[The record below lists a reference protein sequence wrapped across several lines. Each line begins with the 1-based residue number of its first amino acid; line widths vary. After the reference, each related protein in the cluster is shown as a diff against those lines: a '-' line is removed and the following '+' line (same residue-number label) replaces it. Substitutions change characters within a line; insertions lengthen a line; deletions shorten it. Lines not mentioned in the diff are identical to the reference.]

1 MVKEGTVERRKFL
14 KDVAKAGLGAVA
26 GLTVGSAMSFASQKK
41 IELPLPYVKLDPKK
55 VADKAYDGFYQHE
68 CAYGVFNAV
77 ISELQ
82 EKVGGPYLGIPTLMF
97 WYGGG
102 GAAGWGT
109 LCGTL
114 NAAGAIFN
122 LTCDQKDFKAMI
134 DTLYDWYQKT
144 PLPTY
149 VPKKGKWSGQIFPE
163 SVSHSPL
170 CHVSVQRWCKMA
182 SVKFGRP
189 ILYNSK
195 ERSERCA
202 RLAASVAVK
211 VVEMLND
218 YHFGNFKPYK
228 VKGAQ
233 KTKMDCRLCHEV
245 TMHELS

>member
-1 MVKEGTVERRKFL
+1 MERRQFIKQAL
-14 KDVAKAGLGAVA
+14 KMGVGTTVGLA
-26 GLTVGSAMSFASQKK
+26 VGSAVSFASRGEVK
-41 IELPLPYVKLDPKK
+41 LPLPYKRLDPKR
-55 VADKAYDGFYQHE
+55 VADKAYEGYYQHE

-109 LCGTL
+109 ICGTL

-122 LTCDQKDFKAMI
+122 LTCKEEDFKAMI
-134 DTLYDWYQKT
+134 DTLYEWYQTT

-149 VPKKGKWSGQIFPE
+149 IPCKGSWCKKPFPK

-170 CHVSVQRWCKMA
+170 CHVSVQRWCKNA
-182 SVKFGRP
+182 SVYFGRP
-189 ILYNSK
+189 VLYNSK

-202 RLAASVAVK
+202 RLTATVAAK
-211 VVEMLND
+211 VVEMLNN
-218 YHFGNFKPYK
+218 YHFGNFKPRK
-228 VKGAQ
+228 VKGSE

-245 TMHELS
+245 TMKELS